1 MGSQFYYARRLNV
14 TCDGEQN
21 KSLASQQ
28 NIMVLNSDEVPFR
41 KIGNCERITTK
52 LRSILNFTRLDCS
65 STRKHIEEGP
75 REFHKLYKLE
85 EVIGKG
91 GFGTVFAAIRK
102 RDKMQVAVKEV
113 YKAKIIKKTADG
125 KTPLEV
131 ALMEQVQ
138 NVEGVIRILD
148 FFEMPESFLIVM
160 EKFHCQD
167 LFDYI
172 SERGALSE
180 AKARLMFSQLLDTVL
195 MCHNNGVLHRDIK
208 DENILIDVK
217 TEQIK
222 LIDFGSGTYLHD
234 GLYNDFEGTRVYAPP
249 EWIKYR
255 RYTAD
260 GLTVWSLG
268 ILLHDM
274 VCGDIPFET
283 DSQILLG
290 LPDWGDNT
298 RLSGECQDLLASCL
312 HTDPTQ
318 RTSLHQISHHPW
330 LRGSASSSASS
341 VPFLKSLSVDSSS
354 EVSSAGSDSSQSS
367 LSSPSGSLRVSL

>member
-1 MGSQFYYARRLNV
+1 MGRLNV

-41 KIGNCERITTK
+41 KIGNCERITMK

-131 ALMEQVQ
+131 ALMQQVKD
-138 NVEGVIRILD
+138 VPGVIRIVD

-195 MCHNNGVLHRDIK
+195 MCHNNGVLHRDIR

-290 LPDWGDNT
+290 LPEWGEEAP
-298 RLSGECQDLLASCL
+298 LSVQCRDLLASCL

-318 RTSLHQISHHPW
+318 RPSLLQISSHPW
-330 LRGSASSSASS
+330 LLSSPSPSS
-341 VPFLKSLSVDSSS
+341 VPLMKSLSV
-354 EVSSAGSDSSQSS
+354 ESSAGSDSDQSEA
-367 LSSPSGSLRVSL
+367 

>member
-1 MGSQFYYARRLNV
+1 
-14 TCDGEQN
+14 
-21 KSLASQQ
+21 
-28 NIMVLNSDEVPFR
+28 MVLNSDEVPFR

-367 LSSPSGSLRVSL
+367 PSSPSGSLRVSL